1 MATNLELILNKI
13 TNENVEINCRAMSNL
28 LTKINNKLID
38 LEIIDDITGYKFLF
52 ALTKWLSMFL
62 IKYQQCKYDPA
73 LVINVLNLYL
83 KCLDIFPSSASENL
97 KKDFKISSLIN
108 DIGSIN
114 TELSNL
120 CDQIQH
126 SLSRNAIEYISGK
139 NIRNI
144 GKNNTEVDFYSY
156 GNTANNNFYESY
168 NPGNNIDISNN
179 TQNFM
184 NYTQPNGF
192 RNNLNIKISNV
203 NNTVNFNRVN
213 SNNINNNISFQEVNS
228 VMNNSNIS
236 NNNIINDN
244 NNINVNYNIDNF
256 NTISSN
262 NNNNINKNIKLSPL
276 VNPSLIILHEN
287 IGGETQMSKTMS
299 KLSKDELVNFN
310 SQPQQKTKNRIE
322 LEPTFN
328 KVLIP
333 QQEEQ
338 FIFDIGISLKY
349 GDSVQIYHSFN
360 IFYTQILNDI
370 PIEYLFHCD
379 EIIKSLCSIM
389 EKCDFLEFGVLC
401 YKIIDKIL
409 LLIQKKI
416 SLELNNLNDLHQLTN
431 SLTGKNI
438 LTITQ
443 DTTKIENFI
452 YYILT
457 SLLISVNNNIT
468 KLAFYIPLI
477 EKSFNLLN
485 QLILGYNNYY
495 EILYKILQNFDKIIS
510 NYKMKNLDIPNF
522 FIFILKTY
530 INFDDNIL
538 IDLIENLEFDYDK
551 NVIEFIQNI
560 FFTVFNCENN
570 QVHTLCLNLLNK
582 FETLK
587 EDSDKINTFLID
599 YNNANLISKS
609 IEMTQEMLNGNFER
623 NLIIENFYNVLLSL
637 KYLNNSPS
645 DNEYSSIFPNN
656 TTPLIKAL
664 CDFYLENPE
673 NNFEK
678 TVDLMIKLLSFKT
691 GDKTEISNAIYNSIL
706 DELKIKGNKIH
717 PLFYN
722 NKILNILFNDLPNE
736 NYKEK
741 ILDILFTLFNDLDEI
756 SINKNNNN
764 ILKQFFLLLPSF
776 PKNFRFASLQNKL
789 ESSLSYEEI
798 YFKYLRDLFSKNESM
813 RKNAIKFFKSN
824 SKGEGE
830 INTFEEGSDLNEKND
845 TIYCIQTGENEMIKT
860 LEAINDERNIAVS
873 NTNEFLPLLNILM
886 SNKNDTNM
894 KSSTLSQ
901 LILMIKNKNYKNYYL
916 NDILSYII
924 KELEID
930 INKYDIT
937 TLGIYYYQL
946 IKLLCIIVFT
956 YLKDEKIQNLLN
968 PKNST
973 YQLLINNLL
982 SISLK
987 DDTSHHLLSSFA
999 LIFINIYTFY
1009 YRNINTDNKNF
1020 LNQNNMNN
1028 NDFNDT
1034 LPVLKFFANYYYINM
1049 VPTEYIE
1056 NIYSNDANDTFNINN
1071 SILNF
1076 SVTKNIIDF
1085 MHYLKN
1091 PLNKLYNIADIK
1103 LSIKSIKGNDLL
1115 NVLTNITKFF
1125 EYNSI
1130 YYSEDNNDF
1139 SEELLN
1145 INLFFKRI
1153 IPNSVENK
1161 NIIMDFINIL
1171 EISLCSD
1178 ISGKLLSNYTNIF
1191 FPFIPDY
1198 LMKIF
1203 HYITIEKE
1211 FINTLAENI
1220 ENQNFVYELLQFICM
1235 NPCFFPFN
1243 NKDELCINILSKF
1256 LETYHNIFIFNS
1268 QSNFYRVKIGL
1279 IKFENIF
1286 FNEILNLN
1294 LGDKV
1299 YSDKLNSL
1307 IFFLSKYEPNIT
1319 FNSYNYLLWCL
1330 RYITKLIKAKKSID
1344 VIQTKSYIFAK
1355 LLQSPFIEVKISALN
1370 ILKNLFSKN
1379 LFEKHGTLLHDI
1391 YTAIKNVKSK
1401 ILRINYFNFLIKSFE
1416 FILQQKNIDET
1427 TDQFCNEILTM
1438 NAQIIEQSELINIL
1452 NQILSEKNCNYDS
1465 MYSAMVLK
1473 YLNICLNINL
1483 EEESYATGIF
1493 FGFSFIDL
1501 FNDII
1506 TKEVNILKQV
1516 INIDLDNDPYL
1527 KAKPFGIFSFC
1538 DFNKK
1543 SQECLNICLQSI
1555 LNIKEGLNLLIRSF
1569 SLLNS
1574 EFYLK
1579 YKTNITEVM
1588 LNLINYGE
1596 LVSKSWD
1603 KWKLKNDINHI
1614 KILQSYV
1621 IKFYS
1626 CVYFIYTS
1634 NLINNEDIFPINSKI
1649 YQRLNNICYDFMK
1662 FDSQQN
1668 IYEPTIKIMF
1678 TKLLPFLVIMNDDIK
1693 NKDKKHVN
1701 TICNECYK
1709 KYL

>member
-1 MATNLELILNKI
+1 MSTNLELILNKI
-13 TNENVEINCRAMSNL
+13 TNENIEINCRAMSNL
-28 LTKINNKLID
+28 LTKINNNLID
-38 LEIIDDITGYKFLF
+38 LEIIDDISGYKFLF
-52 ALTKWLSMFL
+52 SLTKWLSMFL
-62 IKYQQCKYDPA
+62 INYQQYKYDPA
-73 LVINVLNLYL
+73 LIINVLNLYL
-83 KCLDIFPSSASENL
+83 KCLDIFPPSATQNL

-126 SLSRNAIEYISGK
+126 SLSRNTIELISGK

-144 GKNNTEVDFYSY
+144 GMNNTEGDFYSY
-156 GNTANNNFYESY
+156 GNTVNNNFYESY
-168 NPGNNIDISNN
+168 NPENNIEISSN

-203 NNTVNFNRVN
+203 NNTVNFNKIN
-213 SNNINNNISFQEVNS
+213 SNNINNNNISFQEVNS
-228 VMNNSNIS
+228 AMNNSNIS
-236 NNNIINDN
+236 NNVNNNIINDN
-244 NNINVNYNIDNF
+244 NNIININYNNF
-256 NTISSN
+256 NTISSSN
-262 NNNNINKNIKLSPL
+262 NNNNKNIKLSPL
-276 VNPSLIILHEN
+276 ANPSLIILHEN

-310 SQPQQKTKNRIE
+310 SQPQQNKKNK
-322 LEPTFN
+322 LGPEPTFN
-328 KVLIP
+328 KVIIP

-370 PIEYLFHCD
+370 PIEYLLYCD
-379 EIIKSLCSIM
+379 EIIKSLCAIM

-409 LLIQKKI
+409 TLVQKKI
-416 SLELNNLNDLHQLTN
+416 SLELNNLNDLYQLTN
-431 SLTGKNI
+431 SFAGNNI
-438 LTITQ
+438 LKITQ

-477 EKSFNLLN
+477 DKSFNLLN
-485 QLILGYNNYY
+485 QLIIGYNNYY
-495 EILYKILQNFDKIIS
+495 EILYKIFQNFDKIIS
-510 NYKMKNLDIPNF
+510 NYKTKNLEIPNF

-530 INFDDNIL
+530 INLDDNIL
-538 IDLIENLEFDYDK
+538 IDLIENIDFDYDK

-560 FFTVFNCENN
+560 FFTVFNSENN

-587 EDSDKINTFLID
+587 EDSEKINNLLKD

-609 IEMTQEMLNGNFER
+609 IQMTQEMLNGNFER

-645 DNEYSSIFPNN
+645 DNEYTSIFPNN
-656 TTPLIKAL
+656 STPLIKAL
-664 CDFYLENPE
+664 CDFYLENPGK
-673 NNFEK
+673 NFEK

-824 SKGEGE
+824 SREAEMNNFDEGAQNDK
-830 INTFEEGSDLNEKND
+830 ID
-845 TIYCIQTGENEMIKT
+845 TIYCIQTGESEMLKT
-860 LEAINDERNIAVS
+860 LKVINDETNIAIS

-886 SNKNDTNM
+886 SNKIDTNM
-894 KSSTLSQ
+894 KSSSLSQ

-916 NDILSYII
+916 NEILSYII

-937 TLGIYYYQL
+937 TLGNYYYQL
-946 IKLLCIIVFT
+946 IKLLCVIVFI
-956 YLKDEKIQNLLN
+956 YLKEEKIQNLLDPN
-968 PKNST
+968 NST

-1009 YRNINTDNKNF
+1009 YRNINSNNKNI
-1020 LNQNNMNN
+1020 LSQQNMNNN

-1034 LPVLKFFANYYYINM
+1034 LPVLKFFGNYYFINM

-1056 NIYSNDANDTFNINN
+1056 NIYSNDNNDAFNLNN

-1091 PLNKLYNIADIK
+1091 PLNKVYNINDIK
-1103 LSIKSIKGNDLL
+1103 LSIKSLKGNDLL
-1115 NVLTNITKFF
+1115 NVLTSITNFF
-1125 EYNSI
+1125 EYNSL
-1130 YYSEDNNDF
+1130 YYSEDTNDF

-1178 ISGKLLSNYTNIF
+1178 ISGKLLSNYANIF

-1203 HYITIEKE
+1203 HYISIEKE

-1220 ENQNFVYELLQFICM
+1220 DNQNFVYELLQFICL
-1235 NPCFFPFN
+1235 NPSFFPFN
-1243 NKDELCINILSKF
+1243 NKDDLCINILTKF
-1256 LETYHNIFIFNS
+1256 LETYHNILSSENRP
-1268 QSNFYRVKIGL
+1268 NKIR
-1279 IKFENIF
+1279 K
-1286 FNEILNLN
+1286 
-1294 LGDKV
+1294 
-1299 YSDKLNSL
+1299 Y
-1307 IFFLSKYEPNIT
+1307 FL
-1319 FNSYNYLLWCL
+1319 
-1330 RYITKLIKAKKSID
+1330 
-1344 VIQTKSYIFAK
+1344 
-1355 LLQSPFIEVKISALN
+1355 
-1370 ILKNLFSKN
+1370 
-1379 LFEKHGTLLHDI
+1379 
-1391 YTAIKNVKSK
+1391 
-1401 ILRINYFNFLIKSFE
+1401 
-1416 FILQQKNIDET
+1416 
-1427 TDQFCNEILTM
+1427 
-1438 NAQIIEQSELINIL
+1438 
-1452 NQILSEKNCNYDS
+1452 
-1465 MYSAMVLK
+1465 
-1473 YLNICLNINL
+1473 
-1483 EEESYATGIF
+1483 
-1493 FGFSFIDL
+1493 
-1501 FNDII
+1501 
-1506 TKEVNILKQV
+1506 
-1516 INIDLDNDPYL
+1516 
-1527 KAKPFGIFSFC
+1527 
-1538 DFNKK
+1538 
-1543 SQECLNICLQSI
+1543 
-1555 LNIKEGLNLLIRSF
+1555 
-1569 SLLNS
+1569 
-1574 EFYLK
+1574 
-1579 YKTNITEVM
+1579 
-1588 LNLINYGE
+1588 
-1596 LVSKSWD
+1596 
-1603 KWKLKNDINHI
+1603 
-1614 KILQSYV
+1614 
-1621 IKFYS
+1621 
-1626 CVYFIYTS
+1626 
-1634 NLINNEDIFPINSKI
+1634 
-1649 YQRLNNICYDFMK
+1649 
-1662 FDSQQN
+1662 
-1668 IYEPTIKIMF
+1668 
-1678 TKLLPFLVIMNDDIK
+1678 
-1693 NKDKKHVN
+1693 
-1701 TICNECYK
+1701 
-1709 KYL
+1709 

>member
-13 TNENVEINCRAMSNL
+13 TNENIEINCRAMSNL
-28 LTKINNKLID
+28 LTKINNNLID
-38 LEIIDDITGYKFLF
+38 LEIIDDISGYKFLF
-52 ALTKWLSMFL
+52 SLTKWLSMFL
-62 IKYQQCKYDPA
+62 INYQQYKYDPA

-83 KCLDIFPSSASENL
+83 KCLDIFPPSATQNL

-126 SLSRNAIEYISGK
+126 SLSRNTIELISGK

-144 GKNNTEVDFYSY
+144 GQNNTEVEFYSY
-156 GNTANNNFYESY
+156 GNTVNNNFYESY

-203 NNTVNFNRVN
+203 NNTVNFNKVN
-213 SNNINNNISFQEVNS
+213 SNNMNNNNSFQEVNS
-228 VMNNSNIS
+228 VMNNSNLS

-244 NNINVNYNIDNF
+244 NNININYNIDNF

-262 NNNNINKNIKLSPL
+262 TNNINKNIKLSPL

-287 IGGETQMSKTMS
+287 IGGNIQMSKTMS

-310 SQPQQKTKNRIE
+310 SQPQQNKKNKIE

-328 KVLIP
+328 KVVIT

-370 PIEYLFHCD
+370 PIEYLLYCD
-379 EIIKSLCSIM
+379 EIIKSICAIM

-431 SLTGKNI
+431 SLTGNNI

-457 SLLISVNNNIT
+457 SLLISVNSNVT

-477 EKSFNLLN
+477 EKTFNLLN

-510 NYKMKNLDIPNF
+510 NYKMKNLDVPNY

-538 IDLIENLEFDYDK
+538 IDLIENIEFDYDK

-560 FFTVFNCENN
+560 FFTVFNSENN

-587 EDSDKINTFLID
+587 EDSDKINTLLID

-609 IEMTQEMLNGNFER
+609 IQMTQEMLNGNFDR

-656 TTPLIKAL
+656 STPLIKAL

-673 NNFEK
+673 KNFEK

-706 DELKIKGNKIH
+706 DELKVKGNKIH

-756 SINKNNNN
+756 SINKNNNH

-776 PKNFRFASLQNKL
+776 PKNFRFSSLQNKL

-798 YFKYLRDLFSKNESM
+798 YFKYLRDLFSKNESI
-813 RKNAIKFFKSN
+813 RKNAIKFFKAN
-824 SKGEGE
+824 SKEEGE
-830 INTFEEGSDLNEKND
+830 MNNFEEGGIQDEKID
-845 TIYCIQTGENEMIKT
+845 TIYCIQTGESEMLKT
-860 LEAINDERNIAVS
+860 LKIINDETNIAIS

-886 SNKNDTNM
+886 SNKIDTNM
-894 KSSTLSQ
+894 KSSSLSQ

-937 TLGIYYYQL
+937 TLGNYYYQL
-946 IKLLCIIVFT
+946 IKLLCIF
-956 YLKDEKIQNLLN
+956 KRRQNTKYIKSKKFN
-968 PKNST
+968 ISI
-973 YQLLINNLL
+973 INKQF
-982 SISLK
+982 I
-987 DDTSHHLLSSFA
+987 
-999 LIFINIYTFY
+999 INI
-1009 YRNINTDNKNF
+1009 
-1020 LNQNNMNN
+1020 
-1028 NDFNDT
+1028 
-1034 LPVLKFFANYYYINM
+1034 
-1049 VPTEYIE
+1049 
-1056 NIYSNDANDTFNINN
+1056 
-1071 SILNF
+1071 
-1076 SVTKNIIDF
+1076 
-1085 MHYLKN
+1085 
-1091 PLNKLYNIADIK
+1091 IK
-1103 LSIKSIKGNDLL
+1103 
-1115 NVLTNITKFF
+1115 
-1125 EYNSI
+1125 
-1130 YYSEDNNDF
+1130 
-1139 SEELLN
+1139 
-1145 INLFFKRI
+1145 R
-1153 IPNSVENK
+1153 
-1161 NIIMDFINIL
+1161 
-1171 EISLCSD
+1171 
-1178 ISGKLLSNYTNIF
+1178 
-1191 FPFIPDY
+1191 
-1198 LMKIF
+1198 
-1203 HYITIEKE
+1203 
-1211 FINTLAENI
+1211 
-1220 ENQNFVYELLQFICM
+1220 
-1235 NPCFFPFN
+1235 
-1243 NKDELCINILSKF
+1243 
-1256 LETYHNIFIFNS
+1256 
-1268 QSNFYRVKIGL
+1268 
-1279 IKFENIF
+1279 
-1286 FNEILNLN
+1286 
-1294 LGDKV
+1294 
-1299 YSDKLNSL
+1299 
-1307 IFFLSKYEPNIT
+1307 
-1319 FNSYNYLLWCL
+1319 
-1330 RYITKLIKAKKSID
+1330 
-1344 VIQTKSYIFAK
+1344 
-1355 LLQSPFIEVKISALN
+1355 
-1370 ILKNLFSKN
+1370 
-1379 LFEKHGTLLHDI
+1379 
-1391 YTAIKNVKSK
+1391 
-1401 ILRINYFNFLIKSFE
+1401 
-1416 FILQQKNIDET
+1416 
-1427 TDQFCNEILTM
+1427 
-1438 NAQIIEQSELINIL
+1438 
-1452 NQILSEKNCNYDS
+1452 
-1465 MYSAMVLK
+1465 
-1473 YLNICLNINL
+1473 
-1483 EEESYATGIF
+1483 
-1493 FGFSFIDL
+1493 
-1501 FNDII
+1501 
-1506 TKEVNILKQV
+1506 
-1516 INIDLDNDPYL
+1516 
-1527 KAKPFGIFSFC
+1527 
-1538 DFNKK
+1538 
-1543 SQECLNICLQSI
+1543 
-1555 LNIKEGLNLLIRSF
+1555 
-1569 SLLNS
+1569 
-1574 EFYLK
+1574 
-1579 YKTNITEVM
+1579 
-1588 LNLINYGE
+1588 
-1596 LVSKSWD
+1596 
-1603 KWKLKNDINHI
+1603 
-1614 KILQSYV
+1614 
-1621 IKFYS
+1621 
-1626 CVYFIYTS
+1626 
-1634 NLINNEDIFPINSKI
+1634 
-1649 YQRLNNICYDFMK
+1649 
-1662 FDSQQN
+1662 
-1668 IYEPTIKIMF
+1668 
-1678 TKLLPFLVIMNDDIK
+1678 
-1693 NKDKKHVN
+1693 
-1701 TICNECYK
+1701 
-1709 KYL
+1709 

>member
-1 MATNLELILNKI
+1 MSTNLELILNKI
-13 TNENVEINCRAMSNL
+13 TNENIEINCRAMSNL
-28 LTKINNKLID
+28 LTKINNNLID
-38 LEIIDDITGYKFLF
+38 LEIIDDISGYKFLF
-52 ALTKWLSMFL
+52 SLTKWLSMFL
-62 IKYQQCKYDPA
+62 INYQQYKYDPA
-73 LVINVLNLYL
+73 LIINVLNLYL
-83 KCLDIFPSSASENL
+83 KCLDIFPPSATQNL

-126 SLSRNAIEYISGK
+126 SLSRNTIELISGK

-144 GKNNTEVDFYSY
+144 GMNNTEGDFYSY
-156 GNTANNNFYESY
+156 GNTVNNNFYESY
-168 NPGNNIDISNN
+168 NPENNIEISSN

-203 NNTVNFNRVN
+203 NNTVNFNKIN
-213 SNNINNNISFQEVNS
+213 SNNINNNNISFQEVNS
-228 VMNNSNIS
+228 AMNNSNIS
-236 NNNIINDN
+236 NNVNNNIINDN
-244 NNINVNYNIDNF
+244 NNIININYNNF
-256 NTISSN
+256 NTISSSN
-262 NNNNINKNIKLSPL
+262 NNKNIKLSPL
-276 VNPSLIILHEN
+276 ANPSLIILHEN

-310 SQPQQKTKNRIE
+310 SQPQQNKKNKLE
-322 LEPTFN
+322 PEPTFN
-328 KVLIP
+328 KVIIP

-370 PIEYLFHCD
+370 PIEYLLYCD
-379 EIIKSLCSIM
+379 EIIKSLCAIM

-409 LLIQKKI
+409 TLVQKKI
-416 SLELNNLNDLHQLTN
+416 SLELNNLNDLYQLTN
-431 SLTGKNI
+431 SFAGNNI
-438 LTITQ
+438 LKITQ

-477 EKSFNLLN
+477 DKSFNLLN
-485 QLILGYNNYY
+485 QLIIGYNNYY
-495 EILYKILQNFDKIIS
+495 EILYKIFQNFDKIIS
-510 NYKMKNLDIPNF
+510 NYKTKNLEIPNF

-530 INFDDNIL
+530 INLDDNIL
-538 IDLIENLEFDYDK
+538 IDLIENIDFDYDK

-560 FFTVFNCENN
+560 FFTVFNSENN

-587 EDSDKINTFLID
+587 EDSEKINNLLKD

-609 IEMTQEMLNGNFER
+609 IQMTQEMLNGNFER

-645 DNEYSSIFPNN
+645 DNEYTSIFPNN
-656 TTPLIKAL
+656 STPLIKAL
-664 CDFYLENPE
+664 CDFYLENPGK
-673 NNFEK
+673 NFEK

-824 SKGEGE
+824 SREAEMNNFDEGAQNDK
-830 INTFEEGSDLNEKND
+830 ID
-845 TIYCIQTGENEMIKT
+845 TIYCIQTGESEMLKT
-860 LEAINDERNIAVS
+860 LKVINDETNIAIS

-886 SNKNDTNM
+886 SNKIDTNM
-894 KSSTLSQ
+894 KSSSLSQ

-916 NDILSYII
+916 NEILSYII

-937 TLGIYYYQL
+937 TLGNYYYQL
-946 IKLLCIIVFT
+946 IKLLCVIVFI
-956 YLKDEKIQNLLN
+956 YLKEEKIQNLLDPN
-968 PKNST
+968 NST

-1009 YRNINTDNKNF
+1009 YRNINSNNKNI
-1020 LNQNNMNN
+1020 LSQQNMNNN

-1034 LPVLKFFANYYYINM
+1034 LPVLKFFGNYYFINM

-1056 NIYSNDANDTFNINN
+1056 NIYSNDNNDAFNLNN

-1076 SVTKNIIDF
+1076 SITKNIIDF

-1091 PLNKLYNIADIK
+1091 PLNKVYNINDIK
-1103 LSIKSIKGNDLL
+1103 LSIKSLKGNDLL
-1115 NVLTNITKFF
+1115 NVLTSITNFF
-1125 EYNSI
+1125 EYNSL
-1130 YYSEDNNDF
+1130 YYSEDTNDF

-1178 ISGKLLSNYTNIF
+1178 ISGKLLSNYANIF

-1203 HYITIEKE
+1203 HYISIEKE

-1220 ENQNFVYELLQFICM
+1220 DNQNFVYELLQFICL
-1235 NPCFFPFN
+1235 NPSFFPFN
-1243 NKDELCINILSKF
+1243 NKDDLCINILTKF

-1299 YSDKLNSL
+1299 FSDKLNSL

-1330 RYITKLIKAKKSID
+1330 KYITKLIKAKKSID

-1379 LFEKHGTLLHDI
+1379 LFEKHGTLLYDI
-1391 YTAIKNVKSK
+1391 YSAIKNVKSK

-1452 NQILSEKNCNYDS
+1452 NQILSEKNCEIFEY
-1465 MYSAMVLK
+1465 LFK
-1473 YLNICLNINL
+1473 Y
-1483 EEESYATGIF
+1483 
-1493 FGFSFIDL
+1493 
-1501 FNDII
+1501 
-1506 TKEVNILKQV
+1506 
-1516 INIDLDNDPYL
+1516 
-1527 KAKPFGIFSFC
+1527 
-1538 DFNKK
+1538 
-1543 SQECLNICLQSI
+1543 
-1555 LNIKEGLNLLIRSF
+1555 
-1569 SLLNS
+1569 
-1574 EFYLK
+1574 
-1579 YKTNITEVM
+1579 
-1588 LNLINYGE
+1588 
-1596 LVSKSWD
+1596 
-1603 KWKLKNDINHI
+1603 
-1614 KILQSYV
+1614 
-1621 IKFYS
+1621 
-1626 CVYFIYTS
+1626 
-1634 NLINNEDIFPINSKI
+1634 
-1649 YQRLNNICYDFMK
+1649 
-1662 FDSQQN
+1662 
-1668 IYEPTIKIMF
+1668 
-1678 TKLLPFLVIMNDDIK
+1678 
-1693 NKDKKHVN
+1693 
-1701 TICNECYK
+1701 
-1709 KYL
+1709 

>member
-1 MATNLELILNKI
+1 MSTNLELILNKI
-13 TNENVEINCRAMSNL
+13 TNENIEINCRAMSNL
-28 LTKINNKLID
+28 LTKINNNLID
-38 LEIIDDITGYKFLF
+38 LEIIDDISGYKFLF
-52 ALTKWLSMFL
+52 SLTKWLSMFL
-62 IKYQQCKYDPA
+62 INYQQYKYDPA
-73 LVINVLNLYL
+73 LIINVLNLYL
-83 KCLDIFPSSASENL
+83 KCLDIFPPSATQNL

-126 SLSRNAIEYISGK
+126 SLSRNTIELISGK

-144 GKNNTEVDFYSY
+144 GMNNTEGDFYSY
-156 GNTANNNFYESY
+156 GNTVNNNFYESY
-168 NPGNNIDISNN
+168 NPENNIEISSN

-203 NNTVNFNRVN
+203 NNTVNFNKIN
-213 SNNINNNISFQEVNS
+213 SNNINNNNISFQEVNS
-228 VMNNSNIS
+228 AMNNSNIS
-236 NNNIINDN
+236 NNVNNNIINDN
-244 NNINVNYNIDNF
+244 NNIININYNNF
-256 NTISSN
+256 NTISSSN
-262 NNNNINKNIKLSPL
+262 NNNKNIKLSPL
-276 VNPSLIILHEN
+276 ANPSLIILHEN

-310 SQPQQKTKNRIE
+310 SQPQQNKKNKLE
-322 LEPTFN
+322 PEPTFN
-328 KVLIP
+328 KVIIP

-370 PIEYLFHCD
+370 PIEYLLYCD
-379 EIIKSLCSIM
+379 EIIKSLCAIM

-409 LLIQKKI
+409 TLVQKKI
-416 SLELNNLNDLHQLTN
+416 SLELNNLNDLYQLTN
-431 SLTGKNI
+431 SFAGNNI
-438 LTITQ
+438 LKITQ

-477 EKSFNLLN
+477 DKSFNLLN
-485 QLILGYNNYY
+485 QLIIGYNNYY
-495 EILYKILQNFDKIIS
+495 EILYKIFQNFDKIIS
-510 NYKMKNLDIPNF
+510 NYKTKNLEIPNF

-530 INFDDNIL
+530 INLDDNIL
-538 IDLIENLEFDYDK
+538 IDLIENIDFDYDK

-560 FFTVFNCENN
+560 FFTVFNSENN

-587 EDSDKINTFLID
+587 EDSEKINNLLKD

-609 IEMTQEMLNGNFER
+609 IQMTQEMLNGNFER

-645 DNEYSSIFPNN
+645 DNEYTSIFPNN
-656 TTPLIKAL
+656 STPLIKAL
-664 CDFYLENPE
+664 CDFYLENPGK
-673 NNFEK
+673 NFEK

-824 SKGEGE
+824 SREAEMNNFDEGAQNDK
-830 INTFEEGSDLNEKND
+830 ID
-845 TIYCIQTGENEMIKT
+845 TIYCIQTGESEMLKT
-860 LEAINDERNIAVS
+860 LKVINDETNIAIS

-886 SNKNDTNM
+886 SNKIDTNM
-894 KSSTLSQ
+894 KSSSLSQ

-916 NDILSYII
+916 NEILSYII

-937 TLGIYYYQL
+937 TLGNYYYQL
-946 IKLLCIIVFT
+946 IKLLCVIVFI
-956 YLKDEKIQNLLN
+956 YLKEEKIQNLLDPN
-968 PKNST
+968 NST

-1009 YRNINTDNKNF
+1009 YRNINSNNKNI
-1020 LNQNNMNN
+1020 LSQQNMNNN

-1034 LPVLKFFANYYYINM
+1034 LPVLKFFGNYYFINM

-1056 NIYSNDANDTFNINN
+1056 NIYSNDNNDAFNLNN

-1091 PLNKLYNIADIK
+1091 PLNKVYNINDIK
-1103 LSIKSIKGNDLL
+1103 LSIKSLKGNDLL
-1115 NVLTNITKFF
+1115 NVLTSITNFF
-1125 EYNSI
+1125 EYNSL
-1130 YYSEDNNDF
+1130 YYSEDTNDF

-1178 ISGKLLSNYTNIF
+1178 ISGKLLSNYANIF

-1203 HYITIEKE
+1203 HYISIEKE

-1220 ENQNFVYELLQFICM
+1220 DNQNFVYELLQFICL
-1235 NPCFFPFN
+1235 NPSFFPFN
-1243 NKDELCINILSKF
+1243 NKDDLCINILTKF

-1299 YSDKLNSL
+1299 FSDKLNSL

-1330 RYITKLIKAKKSID
+1330 KYITKLIKAKKSID

-1379 LFEKHGTLLHDI
+1379 LFEKHGTLLYDI
-1391 YTAIKNVKSK
+1391 YSAIKNVKSK

-1506 TKEVNILKQV
+1506 TKEVNILKSV
-1516 INIDLDNDPYL
+1516 INIDIENDPYL
-1527 KAKPFGIFSFC
+1527 KAKPFGVFSYF

-1543 SQECLNICLQSI
+1543 DQECLNISLQSI
-1555 LNIKEGLNLLIRSF
+1555 LNIIS
-1569 SLLNS
+1569 
-1574 EFYLK
+1574 
-1579 YKTNITEVM
+1579 
-1588 LNLINYGE
+1588 
-1596 LVSKSWD
+1596 
-1603 KWKLKNDINHI
+1603 
-1614 KILQSYV
+1614 
-1621 IKFYS
+1621 
-1626 CVYFIYTS
+1626 
-1634 NLINNEDIFPINSKI
+1634 
-1649 YQRLNNICYDFMK
+1649 
-1662 FDSQQN
+1662 
-1668 IYEPTIKIMF
+1668 
-1678 TKLLPFLVIMNDDIK
+1678 
-1693 NKDKKHVN
+1693 
-1701 TICNECYK
+1701 
-1709 KYL
+1709 